1 VLLYISPSILCLFVC
16 LSVCQCFSFFF
27 HLSGNAK
34 SIDQLTTICHP
45 TVRGEEKR
53 DFYLTFVYLSIYLS
67 NCRSVYLSICLSI
80 CLFVCIIADLFICL
94 SNCRSMYLF
103 TCLPA
108 FLFICQSVCMLF
120 IYLYICLSTCLSIC
134 PSHYLFT

>member
-1 VLLYISPSILCLFVC
+1 MLLYISPSILCLFVC

-45 TVRGEEKR
+45 TVRGEEKKR
-53 DFYLTFVYLSIYLS
+53 LLPNICISVCLTAD
-67 NCRSVYLSICLSI
+67 LSICLSI
-80 CLFVCIIADLFICL
+80 CLFVCLIADLFICL

-108 FLFICQSVCMLF
+108 FLYICQSVCMLF